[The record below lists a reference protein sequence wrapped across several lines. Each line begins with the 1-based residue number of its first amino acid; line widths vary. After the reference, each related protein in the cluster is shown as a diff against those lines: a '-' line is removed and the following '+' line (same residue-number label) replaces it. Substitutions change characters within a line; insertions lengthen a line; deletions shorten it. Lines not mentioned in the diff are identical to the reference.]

1 MTVILLV
8 EDEALVR
15 MVNADILM
23 DAGYNVIDAAN
34 ASDALELLDAR
45 PDVRLMITDVRM
57 PGELDGYGLSR
68 IVTKKNPGLRVLVIS
83 GDSPPGEA
91 DLPPGVP
98 FLIKPLS
105 PSALLRA
112 VRDLLGTGADESAVT
127 VTATPVAAPALLLD
141 TSTDPHALGNG
152 AAQPRAEPDGT

>member
-1 MTVILLV
+1 MPETTQSQRSRMTVILLV

-45 PDVRLMITDVRM
+45 PDVRLMVTDVRM

-68 IVTKKNPGLRVLVIS
+68 IVARKYPG
-83 GDSPPGEA
+83 
-91 DLPPGVP
+91 
-98 FLIKPLS
+98 
-105 PSALLRA
+105 A
-112 VRDLLGTGADESAVT
+112 VRDAGGSAD
-127 VTATPVAAPALLLD
+127 TATCLVLLPD
-141 TSTDPHALGNG
+141 
-152 AAQPRAEPDGT
+152 QPPPTGG